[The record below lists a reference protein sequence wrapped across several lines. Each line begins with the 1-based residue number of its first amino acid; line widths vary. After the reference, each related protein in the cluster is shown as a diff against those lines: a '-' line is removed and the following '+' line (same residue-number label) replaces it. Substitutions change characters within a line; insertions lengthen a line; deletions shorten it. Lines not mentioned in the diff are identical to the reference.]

1 MPRDAVPVGMVTGTR
16 TPVALVAVLVLLAG
30 CAGAGTP
37 SVAGGSD
44 GTTGATSGNSTVTV
58 GASASVEAAP
68 DLAVVRVA
76 VETTDPRHISN
87 VKSMDYRDVEPRR
100 RLDYLSTS
108 DNNGNNVDIEQESML
123 LLQNQLRYQL
133 LARSVSGKFSRVKM
147 VLR

>member
-76 VETTDPRHISN
+76 VETTAESAETTA
-87 VKSMDYRDVEPRR
+87 MDGGVSAGSYSKWCVAGCLVPVFE
-100 RLDYLSTS
+100 STS
-108 DNNGNNVDIEQESML
+108 NPVL
-123 LLQNQLRYQL
+123 LG
-133 LARSVSGKFSRVKM
+133 AIT
-147 VLR
+147 